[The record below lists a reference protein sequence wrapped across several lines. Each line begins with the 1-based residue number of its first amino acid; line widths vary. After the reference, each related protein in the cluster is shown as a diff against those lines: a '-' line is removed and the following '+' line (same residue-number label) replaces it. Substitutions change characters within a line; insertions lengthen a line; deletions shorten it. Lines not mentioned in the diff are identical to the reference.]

1 MKKYEL
7 LYILPAKF
15 TDAEIVELRKKISGM
30 VTAVGATITEEHD
43 LGKRKLAYAINHA
56 RTGSYILVYFE
67 AEAAALAKLNTTLRL
82 SSDLLRYLI
91 VERDMKVT
99 TLPAYAEE
107 EQRQERRPEEPVR
120 HQSMAAPMPA
130 AQPKE
135 RITMEEVEK
144 KLDEI
149 LTEEVK

>member
-7 LYILPAKF
+7 LYILPAKY
-15 TDAEIVELRKKISGM
+15 TDAELVELRKKISGI
-30 VTAVGATITEEHD
+30 VTATGGTITEEHD
-43 LGKRKLAYAINHA
+43 LGKRKLAYPINHVRNGNYVLA
-56 RTGSYILVYFE
+56 YFE
-67 AEAAALAKLNTTLRL
+67 ADAAAMQKLSTTLRL
-82 SSDLLRYLI
+82 STDLLRHLI

-99 TLPAYAEE
+99 TLPSYTEVEE
-107 EQRQERRPEEPVR
+107 PRRVEEPVR
-120 HQSMAAPMPA
+120 QQAMAAPMPA
-130 AQPKE
+130 PAKD